1 MRKTNQLLFY
11 EFFNKSFYEAS
22 SFEKKEATFSTY
34 RELHYSD
41 EEDFGF
47 NLKSDCLFYYNN
59 HQKLE
64 KIECFD
70 VDLEIC
76 FSASFEYDDKYRL
89 IVQKGWNKDYK
100 ETFEYQVVYNDEAQ
114 STEVN
119 YLINGQLE
127 DTRLAIF
134 EGEKKMWDLFK
145 DDNYELIT
153 SYKYNHLKQLT
164 ESHEFTNKQL
174 TNIINY
180 FYHENGLLEK
190 REDRNRENEI
200 YSSVWYQYDENNRI
214 KYEIYKRPHQKDD
227 LVTLFEYDNCNN
239 IIRTCTSEGL
249 VEKKRREI
257 IYDTYGNWIKETF
270 CINSKLHS
278 IKERQI
284 KYLS

>member
-11 EFFNKSFYEAS
+11 EFFNKSFYEAN

-76 FSASFEYDDKYRL
+76 FIASFEYDDKYRL

-100 ETFEYQVVYNDEAQ
+100 ETFEYQVIYNDEAQ

-127 DTRLAIF
+127 DTRLTIF
-134 EGEKKMWDLFK
+134 EGDKKMWDQFK
-145 DDNYELIT
+145 DANYELIT
-153 SYKYNHLKQLT
+153 TYEYNHFGQLIQSREVLNKQFIASINYDYEGDLLKQRT
-164 ESHEFTNKQL
+164 
-174 TNIINY
+174 
-180 FYHENGLLEK
+180 
-190 REDRNRENEI
+190 DRNVEDVINSNTE
-200 YSSVWYQYDENNRI
+200 YQYDENKRLKLERL
-214 KYEIYKRPHQKDD
+214 KYSDNELAIS
-227 LVTLFEYDNCNN
+227 TSFEHDSCNN
-239 IIRTCTSEGL
+239 IIRRATNEGPVETKRSEI
-249 VEKKRREI
+249 V
-257 IYDTYGNWIKETF
+257 YDTNGNWIKEDYWLKGKL
-270 CINSKLHS
+270 NS
-278 IKERQI
+278 IRERHI
-284 KYLS
+284 KYLN

>member
-34 RELHYSD
+34 RELRYSD

-76 FSASFEYDDKYRL
+76 FSVSFEYDQKSRL
-89 IVQKGWNKDYK
+89 IIQKGWNKDYK
-100 ETFEYQVVYNDEAQ
+100 ETFEYQVIYNDEAQ

-127 DTRLAIF
+127 DTRLTIF
-134 EGEKKMWDLFK
+134 EGEKKMWDQFK
-145 DDNYELIT
+145 DANYELIT
-153 SYKYNHLKQLT
+153 TNEYNHFGQLIQSREVLNKQFIASINYDYEGDLLKQRT
-164 ESHEFTNKQL
+164 
-174 TNIINY
+174 
-180 FYHENGLLEK
+180 
-190 REDRNRENEI
+190 DRNVEDVINSNI
-200 YSSVWYQYDENNRI
+200 VYQYDEKKRLKQQQLKYSNNELTI
-214 KYEIYKRPHQKDD
+214 S
-227 LVTLFEYDNCNN
+227 TTFEYDGCDNV
-239 IIRTCTSEGL
+239 IRRATNEGL
-249 VEKKRREI
+249 VETKRSEI
-257 IYDTYGNWIKETF
+257 VYDANCNWIKETF
-270 CINSKLHS
+270 WINGQLHS

-284 KYLS
+284 KYLR

>member
-34 RELHYSD
+34 RELHYSV

-100 ETFEYQVVYNDEAQ
+100 ETFEYQVIYNDEAQ
-114 STEVN
+114 SKEIN

-127 DTRLAIF
+127 DTRLTIF
-134 EGEKKMWDLFK
+134 KGEKKIQDQFK
-145 DDNYELIT
+145 DANYELIT
-153 SYKYNHLKQLT
+153 TYEYNHFGQLIQSREVLNKQFIASINYDYESDLLKQRT
-164 ESHEFTNKQL
+164 
-174 TNIINY
+174 
-180 FYHENGLLEK
+180 
-190 REDRNRENEI
+190 DRNVEDII
-200 YSSVWYQYDENNRI
+200 YSYTDYQYDEKMRLKLELL
-214 KYEIYKRPHQKDD
+214 KYSDREQTISTTFEHDSCDYIIGR
-227 LVTLFEYDNCNN
+227 VTC
-239 IIRTCTSEGL
+239 EGL
-249 VEKKRREI
+249 VETKRSEI
-257 IYDTYGNWIKETF
+257 VYDTNGNWIKETF

-278 IKERQI
+278 IKEKQI
-284 KYLS
+284 KHLS

>member
-11 EFFNKSFYEAS
+11 EFFNKSFYEAN

-34 RELHYSD
+34 RELHYSV

-76 FSASFEYDDKYRL
+76 FSVSFEYDQKSRL
-89 IVQKGWNKDYK
+89 IIQKGWNKDYK
-100 ETFEYQVVYNDEAQ
+100 ETFEYQVIYNDEAQ

-134 EGEKKMWDLFK
+134 EGEKKMWDQFK
-145 DDNYELIT
+145 DANYELIT
-153 SYKYNHLKQLT
+153 TNEYNHFGQLIQSHEVLNKQFIASINYDYEGDLLKQRT
-164 ESHEFTNKQL
+164 
-174 TNIINY
+174 
-180 FYHENGLLEK
+180 
-190 REDRNRENEI
+190 DRNVEDVI
-200 YSSVWYQYDENNRI
+200 YSHTNYQYDEKKRLKLERL
-214 KYEIYKRPHQKDD
+214 KYSDREQTIS
-227 LVTLFEYDNCNN
+227 TTFEYVSCGN
-239 IIRTCTSEGL
+239 IIRRVTNEGL
-249 VEKKRREI
+249 VETKRSEI
-257 IYDTYGNWIKETF
+257 VYDTNCNWIKETF
-270 CINSKLHS
+270 WINGQLHS

-284 KYLS
+284 KYLR

>member
-1 MRKTNQLLFY
+1 MRTTNQLLFY
-11 EFFNKSFYEAS
+11 EFFNKSFYEAK

-34 RELHYSD
+34 RELHYSV
-41 EEDFGF
+41 EKDFGF

-76 FSASFEYDDKYRL
+76 FIASFEYDDKYRL

-100 ETFEYQVVYNDEAQ
+100 ETFEYQVIYNDEAQ

-134 EGEKKMWDLFK
+134 EGDKKMLDQFK
-145 DDNYELIT
+145 DANYELIT
-153 SYKYNHLKQLT
+153 TYKYNHFGQLIQRREVLNKQVIASVNYDYEDDLLKQRT
-164 ESHEFTNKQL
+164 HRNEEDV
-174 TNIINY
+174 INY
-180 FYHENGLLEK
+180 II
-190 REDRNRENEI
+190 D
-200 YSSVWYQYDENNRI
+200 YQYDEKNKLKLERL
-214 KYEIYKRPHQKDD
+214 KYSDREQTIS
-227 LVTLFEYDNCNN
+227 TTFEYDSCGN
-239 IIRTCTSEGL
+239 IIRRVTNEGL
-249 VEKKRREI
+249 VETKRSEI
-257 IYDTYGNWIKETF
+257 VYDTNCNWIKETF
-270 CINSKLHS
+270 WINGQLHS

-284 KYLS
+284 KYLR

>member
-34 RELHYSD
+34 RELYYRV

-76 FSASFEYDDKYRL
+76 FIASFEYNDKYRL

-100 ETFEYQVVYNDEAQ
+100 ETFEYQVIYNDEAQ

-134 EGEKKMWDLFK
+134 EGDKKMWDQFK
-145 DDNYELIT
+145 DANYELIT
-153 SYKYNHLKQLT
+153 TYEYNHFGQLIQGREVLNKQFIASINYDYEGDLLKQRT
-164 ESHEFTNKQL
+164 VRNAED
-174 TNIINY
+174 IINY
-180 FYHENGLLEK
+180 NI
-190 REDRNRENEI
+190 D
-200 YSSVWYQYDENNRI
+200 YQYDEKKRLKLERL
-214 KYEIYKRPHQKDD
+214 KYSDHELTIS
-227 LVTLFEYDNCNN
+227 TTFEYDCCDN
-239 IIRTCTSEGL
+239 IIRRATNEGL
-249 VEKKRREI
+249 VETKRSEI
-257 IYDTYGNWIKETF
+257 VYDTNGNWIKETF
-270 CINSKLHS
+270 WINGQLHS

-284 KYLS
+284 KYLI

>member
-11 EFFNKSFYEAS
+11 EFFNKSFYEANF
-22 SFEKKEATFSTY
+22 FEKKEATFSTY

-100 ETFEYQVVYNDEAQ
+100 ETFEYQVIYNDEAQ
-114 STEVN
+114 SKEIN

-127 DTRLAIF
+127 DTRLTIF
-134 EGEKKMWDLFK
+134 KGEKKIQDQFK
-145 DDNYELIT
+145 DANYELIT
-153 SYKYNHLKQLT
+153 TYEYNHFGQLIQSREVLNKQFIASINYDYESDLLKQRT
-164 ESHEFTNKQL
+164 
-174 TNIINY
+174 
-180 FYHENGLLEK
+180 
-190 REDRNRENEI
+190 DRNVEDII
-200 YSSVWYQYDENNRI
+200 YSYTDYQYDEKMRLKLELL
-214 KYEIYKRPHQKDD
+214 KYSDREQTIS
-227 LVTLFEYDNCNN
+227 TTFEHDSCDN
-239 IIRTCTSEGL
+239 IIRRVTCEGL
-249 VEKKRREI
+249 VETKRSEI
-257 IYDTYGNWIKETF
+257 VYDTNGNWIKETF

-278 IKERQI
+278 IKEKQI
-284 KYLS
+284 KHLS

>member
-1 MRKTNQLLFY
+1 MRKTNRLLFY
-11 EFFNKSFYEAS
+11 EFFNKSFYEAN

-34 RELHYSD
+34 RELYYSV

-76 FSASFEYDDKYRL
+76 FSVSCEYDDKYRL

-100 ETFEYQVVYNDEAQ
+100 ETFEYQVIYNDEAQ
-114 STEVN
+114 SIEVK
-119 YLINGQLE
+119 YLISGQLE
-127 DTRLAIF
+127 DIQITIY
-134 EGEKKMWDLFK
+134 
-145 DDNYELIT
+145 DDDKLKCKQYNEETYELIT

-174 TNIINY
+174 TNTINY
-180 FYHENGLLEK
+180 FYHENRLLEK
-190 REDRNRENEI
+190 REDRNHENEI
-200 YSSVWYQYDENNRI
+200 YSSVWYQYDENKRI

-239 IIRTCTSEGL
+239 IIRTSTSEGL

-257 IYDTYGNWIKETF
+257 IYDTNGNWIKETF

>member
-11 EFFNKSFYEAS
+11 EFFNKSFYEAN

-76 FSASFEYDDKYRL
+76 FSASFDYDDKYRL
-89 IVQKGWNKDYK
+89 IVQKGWNNDYK
-100 ETFEYQVVYNDEAQ
+100 ETFEYQVIYNDEAQ

-134 EGEKKMWDLFK
+134 EGEKKMWDQFK
-145 DDNYELIT
+145 DANYELIT
-153 SYKYNHLKQLT
+153 TYEYNHFGQLIHGREVLNKQFIASINYDYEGDLLKQRT
-164 ESHEFTNKQL
+164 
-174 TNIINY
+174 
-180 FYHENGLLEK
+180 
-190 REDRNRENEI
+190 DRNVEDVI
-200 YSSVWYQYDENNRI
+200 YSHTEYQYDEKRRLKLERL
-214 KYEIYKRPHQKDD
+214 KYSDYELTI
-227 LVTLFEYDNCNN
+227 TTTFEYDCCDN
-239 IIRTCTSEGL
+239 IIRRVTSEGL
-249 VEKKRREI
+249 VETKRSEI
-257 IYDTYGNWIKETF
+257 AYDTNGNWIKETF
-270 CINSKLHS
+270 WINGQLHS

-284 KYLS
+284 KYLM

>member
-1 MRKTNQLLFY
+1 MRKTNRLLFY
-11 EFFNKSFYEAS
+11 EFFNKSFYEAN
-22 SFEKKEATFSTY
+22 SFEKKEAAFSTL
-34 RELHYSD
+34 RELHYSV

-100 ETFEYQVVYNDEAQ
+100 ETFEYQVIYNDEAQ

-134 EGEKKMWDLFK
+134 EGEKKMCDQFK
-145 DDNYELIT
+145 DANYELIT
-153 SYKYNHLKQLT
+153 TYEYNHFGQLIQSREVLNKQFIASINYDYEGDLLKQRT
-164 ESHEFTNKQL
+164 
-174 TNIINY
+174 
-180 FYHENGLLEK
+180 
-190 REDRNRENEI
+190 DRNVEDVINSNTE
-200 YSSVWYQYDENNRI
+200 YQYDENKRLKLERL
-214 KYEIYKRPHQKDD
+214 KYSDREQTIS
-227 LVTLFEYDNCNN
+227 TTFEYDSCDN
-239 IIRTCTSEGL
+239 IIRRVTSEGL
-249 VEKKRREI
+249 VETKRSEI
-257 IYDTYGNWIKETF
+257 VYDTNGNWIKEDYWLKGKL
-270 CINSKLHS
+270 NS
-278 IKERQI
+278 IRERHI
-284 KYLS
+284 KYLN

>member
-1 MRKTNQLLFY
+1 MRKTNRLLFY
-11 EFFNKSFYEAS
+11 EFFNKSFYEAN

-34 RELHYSD
+34 RELYYSV

-76 FSASFEYDDKYRL
+76 FIASFEYDDKYRL

-100 ETFEYQVVYNDEAQ
+100 ETFEYQVIYNDEAQ

-134 EGEKKMWDLFK
+134 EGDKKMWDQFK
-145 DDNYELIT
+145 DANYELIT
-153 SYKYNHLKQLT
+153 TYEYNHFGQLIQSREVLNKQFIASINYDYEGDLLKQRT
-164 ESHEFTNKQL
+164 
-174 TNIINY
+174 
-180 FYHENGLLEK
+180 
-190 REDRNRENEI
+190 DRNVEDVINSNTE
-200 YSSVWYQYDENNRI
+200 YQYDENKRLKLERL
-214 KYEIYKRPHQKDD
+214 KYSDNELIIS
-227 LVTLFEYDNCNN
+227 TSFEYDSCNN
-239 IIRTCTSEGL
+239 IIRRATNEAL
-249 VEKKRREI
+249 VETKRSEI
-257 IYDTYGNWIKETF
+257 VYDTNGNWIKEDYWLKGKL
-270 CINSKLHS
+270 NS
-278 IKERQI
+278 IRERHI
-284 KYLS
+284 KYLN